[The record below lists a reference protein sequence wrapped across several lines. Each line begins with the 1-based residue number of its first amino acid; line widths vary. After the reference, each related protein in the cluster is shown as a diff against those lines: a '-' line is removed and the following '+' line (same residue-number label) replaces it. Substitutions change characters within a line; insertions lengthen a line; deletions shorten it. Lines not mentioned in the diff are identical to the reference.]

1 MIKTTNPYS
10 GESIDL
16 TEDEHKVY
24 MQVKQDEVD
33 EKYDSMQKG
42 LSKFSKMNAKAYFG
56 ITRLTTIGCGDA
68 LRGRRFAANGS

>member
-10 GESIDL
+10 GQSIDL

-33 EKYDSMQKG
+33 ENYGRMNKG
-42 LSKFSKMNAKAYFG
+42 REWFMKNNVDAYYK
-56 ITRLTTIGCGDA
+56 LLD
-68 LRGRRFAANGS
+68 

>member
-1 MIKTTNPYS
+1 MIKTTNPFS

-42 LSKFSKMNAKAYFG
+42 LSKFSKMNAKAYFV
-56 ITRLTTIGCGDA
+56 LLD
-68 LRGRRFAANGS
+68 

>member
-1 MIKTTNPYS
+1 MIKTTNPFS

-42 LSKFSKMNAKAYFG
+42 LSKFSKMNAKAYMV
-56 ITRLTTIGCGDA
+56 LLD
-68 LRGRRFAANGS
+68 

>member
-1 MIKTTNPYS
+1 MIKTTNPFS
-10 GESIDL
+10 GQSIDL

-42 LSKFSKMNAKAYFG
+42 LSKFSKMNAKASFV
-56 ITRLTTIGCGDA
+56 LLD
-68 LRGRRFAANGS
+68 